1 MSRLGHIADA
11 SGKKGRGSTAMP
23 HIVLVVVLSAIA
35 WDGAAGFSTR
45 SSSTARSAEAWRISR
60 QPPRLCRASRP
71 QGSGRHSL
79 RPELH
84 SLHTHAA
91 KPNGAPSVSAPIPVE
106 ELRENDP
113 PSLVPR
119 QPPPKAVKTPHVVD
133 SGEEGEFI
141 DSTAAF
147 APGGGGDAED
157 PSMGAGQDSSVLRQ
171 MSALVVLAGLA
182 AVAFDY
188 EHGMAGF
195 HWFQN
200 WAGNVAPHFPV
211 RGTGGAL
218 AAVHFTPLKSFATGL
233 GAGFTRA
240 VSRTFTFPLDTLK
253 TRSQVSRLGAED
265 RAALP
270 LEMRTLLDRPATK
283 SGVFRGF
290 SAFLAQAGPANA
302 VFFMCYD
309 ALNALGAAALLP
321 VDIAG
326 GGSGSGVGILPTVL
340 HLGASSLAT
349 VPTNLVRTPAEVVKQ
364 RLQVGQ
370 ENGNALQAL
379 QSILRGEGVGGLFV
393 GGREQLIREIPFN
406 AIQFAVYECLKSSL
420 GSSEI
425 WADAALGAA
434 SSALAAVATQPVDTV
449 KTRVMTK
456 STGGAFYFWG
466 QEFVSLV
473 FSRAGL

>member
-1 MSRLGHIADA
+1 MNAHRENGLHRHLLQLLSGRLPLLPARVIQIMIGPRLCLRPRTTSPAPLPNSLPRSR
-11 SGKKGRGSTAMP
+11 RVPRVQTE
-23 HIVLVVVLSAIA
+23 
-35 WDGAAGFSTR
+35 
-45 SSSTARSAEAWRISR
+45 TARSAEAWRISR

-147 APGGGGDAED
+147 APEGGGDAED

-200 WAGNVAPHFPV
+200 WV
-211 RGTGGAL
+211 RCIEA
-218 AAVHFTPLKSFATGL
+218 
-233 GAGFTRA
+233 
-240 VSRTFTFPLDTLK
+240 
-253 TRSQVSRLGAED
+253 
-265 RAALP
+265 
-270 LEMRTLLDRPATK
+270 
-283 SGVFRGF
+283 
-290 SAFLAQAGPANA
+290 
-302 VFFMCYD
+302 
-309 ALNALGAAALLP
+309 
-321 VDIAG
+321 
-326 GGSGSGVGILPTVL
+326 
-340 HLGASSLAT
+340 
-349 VPTNLVRTPAEVVKQ
+349 
-364 RLQVGQ
+364 
-370 ENGNALQAL
+370 
-379 QSILRGEGVGGLFV
+379 
-393 GGREQLIREIPFN
+393 
-406 AIQFAVYECLKSSL
+406 
-420 GSSEI
+420 
-425 WADAALGAA
+425 
-434 SSALAAVATQPVDTV
+434 
-449 KTRVMTK
+449 
-456 STGGAFYFWG
+456 
-466 QEFVSLV
+466 
-473 FSRAGL
+473 